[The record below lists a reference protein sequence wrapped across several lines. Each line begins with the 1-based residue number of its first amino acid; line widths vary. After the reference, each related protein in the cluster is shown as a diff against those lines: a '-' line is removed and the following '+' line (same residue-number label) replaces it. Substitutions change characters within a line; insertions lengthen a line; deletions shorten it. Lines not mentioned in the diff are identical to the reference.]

1 MGRRGADVAAG
12 AGFEGKVAVVTG
24 GAGGI
29 GRATAELLAAGGA
42 RVLVADVKDRE
53 GRETVERIVAAG
65 GVGAYRRTDVT
76 VEAEVEALMAAAV
89 ETYGRLDIGVN
100 NAGIA
105 GATARVTELSFA
117 AWRRTM
123 DVNLHAVFLCM
134 RAEIPRMLT
143 GGGGTIVNTS
153 SAAGLM
159 GFPGMAAYV
168 SSKHGVI
175 GLTKTAALEHARDGI
190 RINAV
195 CPGGVRTP
203 MLEAFAG
210 SEAALEAMGQ
220 TSPMRRLA
228 SPDEIAAAIVWLCSD
243 AASFVTGTAM
253 SVDGGVMAT

>member
-1 MGRRGADVAAG
+1 MAAAAG
-12 AGFEGKVAVVTG
+12 FQGKVAVVTG

-76 VEAEVEALMAAAV
+76 EEAEVEALMAAAV

-100 NAGIA
+100 NAGIS

-134 RAEIPRMLT
+134 RAEIPRLLV

-168 SSKHGVI
+168 ASKHGVI

-220 TSPMRRLA
+220 TAPMRRLA
-228 SPDEIAAAIVWLCSD
+228 SPEEIAAAIVWLCSD

>member
-1 MGRRGADVAAG
+1 VGGSSD
-12 AGFEGKVAVVTG
+12 FQGKVAVVTG

-53 GRETVERIVAAG
+53 GQETVERIVTAG
-65 GVGAYRRTDVT
+65 GIATYRHADVT

-89 ETYGRLDIGVN
+89 DTYGRLDTGIN

-105 GATARVTELSFA
+105 GTLARVTDLSLA
-117 AWRRTM
+117 AWRRM
-123 DVNLHAVFLCM
+123 LDVNLQGVFLCM
-134 RAEIPRMLT
+134 RAEIPRMLS
-143 GGGGTIVNTS
+143 GGGGAIVNTS

-168 SSKHGVI
+168 ASKHAVI

-203 MLEAFAG
+203 MLETFAG
-210 SEAALEAMGQ
+210 SEAALEAMGG
-220 TSPMRRLA
+220 TAPMRRLA
-228 SPDEIAAAIVWLCSD
+228 SPEEIAAAIVWLCSD

>member
-1 MGRRGADVAAG
+1 VAGSAE
-12 AGFEGKVAVVTG
+12 FHGKVAVVTG

-42 RVLVADVKDRE
+42 RVLVADVKDRD
-53 GRETVERIVAAG
+53 GRETVERIVGAG
-65 GVGAYRRTDVT
+65 GIAGYRRTDVT

-89 ETYGRLDIGVN
+89 DTYGRLDIGIN

-105 GATARVTELSFA
+105 GTLARVTDLSLA
-117 AWRRTM
+117 DWRRM
-123 DVNLHAVFLCM
+123 IDVNLHGVFLCM
-134 RAEIPRMLT
+134 RAEIPRMLA
-143 GGGGTIVNTS
+143 GGGGAIVNTS

-168 SSKHGVI
+168 ASKHAVI
-175 GLTKTAALEHARDGI
+175 GLTKTAALEHARNGI

-210 SEAALEAMGQ
+210 SEAALEAMGK
-220 TSPMRRLA
+220 TAPMCRLA
-228 SPDEIAAAIVWLCSD
+228 TPEEIAAAIVWLCSD

>member
-1 MGRRGADVAAG
+1 VAA
-12 AGFEGKVAVVTG
+12 AGFQGKVAVVTG

-29 GRATAELLAAGGA
+29 GRATAELLAAAGA

-53 GRETVERIVAAG
+53 GRETVERIVTAG
-65 GVGAYRRTDVT
+65 GVADYRHTDVT

-89 ETYGRLDIGVN
+89 ETYGRLDIGAN

-105 GATARVTELSFA
+105 GAMARVTELSFA

-134 RAEIPRMLT
+134 RAEIPRMLA

-168 SSKHGVI
+168 ASKHGVI

-210 SEAALEAMGQ
+210 NEAALEAMGR
-220 TSPMRRLA
+220 TAPMARLA
-228 SPDEIAAAIVWLCSD
+228 SPEEIAAAIVWLCSD
-243 AASFVTGTAM
+243 AASFVTGSAM

>member
-1 MGRRGADVAAG
+1 VAAG
-12 AGFEGKVAVVTG
+12 AGLEGKVAVVTG

-29 GRATAELLAAGGA
+29 GRATVELLAAAGA
-42 RVLVADVKDRE
+42 RVFVADVKDRE

-65 GVGAYRRTDVT
+65 GVAAYRRTDVT

-105 GATARVTELSFA
+105 GAMARVTEVSFA

-134 RAEIPRMLT
+134 RAEIPRMLA

-168 SSKHGVI
+168 ASKHGVI

-190 RINAV
+190 RVNAV

-220 TSPMRRLA
+220 LAPMRRLA
-228 SPDEIAAAIVWLCSD
+228 SPEEIAAAIVWLCSD

>member
-1 MGRRGADVAAG
+1 MAAAAG
-12 AGFEGKVAVVTG
+12 FQGKVAVVTG

-76 VEAEVEALMAAAV
+76 EEAEVEALMAAAV

-100 NAGIA
+100 NAGIS

-134 RAEIPRMLT
+134 RAEIPRLLA

-168 SSKHGVI
+168 ASKHGVI

-220 TSPMRRLA
+220 TAPMRRLA
-228 SPDEIAAAIVWLCSD
+228 SPEEIAAAIVWLCSD